1 MGNGHVDQGSARRA
15 STFFSRGMVA
25 VTGNGHMDQGSARRA
40 EAHRESGN
48 RDSCGHK
55 HHVIESARIRDE

>member
-1 MGNGHVDQGSARRA
+1 V
-15 STFFSRGMVA
+15 

-48 RDSCGHK
+48 RDSRGHK
-55 HHVIESARIRDE
+55 HYVIESAEIAIYEIPI

>member
-1 MGNGHVDQGSARRA
+1 VRNSRHQEVRNPE
-15 STFFSRGMVA
+15 TPTRGMVT

-48 RDSCGHK
+48 RDSRGHK
-55 HHVIESARIRDE
+55 HYVIESAEIAI

>member
-1 MGNGHVDQGSARRA
+1 
-15 STFFSRGMVA
+15 MVA

-48 RDSCGHK
+48 RDSRGHK
-55 HHVIESARIRDE
+55 LYVIESAEIAIYEIPI